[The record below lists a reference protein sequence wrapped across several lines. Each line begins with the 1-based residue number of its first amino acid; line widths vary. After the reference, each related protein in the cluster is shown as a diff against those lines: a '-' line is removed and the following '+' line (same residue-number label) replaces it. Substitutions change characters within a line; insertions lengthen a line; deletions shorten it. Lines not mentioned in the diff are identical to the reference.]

1 MTDIK
6 ILTSL
11 SDFLNLI
18 SGYFAE
24 IWDFLIYVGGVSAFI
39 VVLTGAIL
47 AFVQV
52 KVGKITGPRLILSGI
67 LLAIVIVYF
76 SVYPPSFTS

>member
-6 ILTSL
+6 ILTAL
-11 SDFLNLI
+11 SEFLILI
-18 SGYFAE
+18 SGYLAE
-24 IWDFLIYVGGVSAFI
+24 IWDFLMYVGGVSAFI
-39 VVLTGAIL
+39 IVLTGAIL
-47 AFVQV
+47 IFVQV